1 MPLTHLCNNV
11 RRIQKLIQNIVK
23 FVLTLL
29 LADSIIYKQRV
40 QGTKKMID
48 ECGDA
53 PDISYLPPC
62 QTYSSSPHQFIH

>member
-29 LADSIIYKQRV
+29 LADHLQAK
-40 QGTKKMID
+40 
-48 ECGDA
+48 
-53 PDISYLPPC
+53 
-62 QTYSSSPHQFIH
+62 SPRYQEND